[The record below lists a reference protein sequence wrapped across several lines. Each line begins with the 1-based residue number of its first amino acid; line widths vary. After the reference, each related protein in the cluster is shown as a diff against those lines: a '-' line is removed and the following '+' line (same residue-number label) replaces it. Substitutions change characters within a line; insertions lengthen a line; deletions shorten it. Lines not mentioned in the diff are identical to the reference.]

1 MRRGRC
7 ARAVGALLALAGSAA
22 VARRRLRRGAR
33 ARAAQELA
41 HARVGE
47 ERFRRSFDDAAIG
60 MALVAADGTLLEVN
74 SSFCAMLGYRQDELV
89 GRHFQAI
96 THPDDVDV
104 GAEEIRRAIAGELRT
119 FTVEKR
125 YVHAGGD
132 PIWASLSASFIR
144 PRNGAPYVIAQIED
158 VSERKRAE
166 AQAHEA
172 EQRARRR
179 ERQQAAVVELG
190 KRALS
195 GVGFQELCQQTA
207 ASVAETLETPFV
219 RIMELAGDGTEV
231 RQVAAV
237 GWPQRIV
244 EQFDV
249 STTQAAYTLLGRQP
263 VIVEDAATETRFDAR
278 PLLAQ
283 GIVSGMSVAV
293 ADEDGSESYAVLGVH
308 SRERRAFT
316 VDDLA
321 FAQSVANVLANAI
334 HRQRAEDNLRHQA
347 LHDPLTGLPN
357 RVLFR
362 DRLDHALSH
371 ADRTGSLLAVLFLDV
386 DEFKLINDSLGHE
399 AGDTALRAVT
409 SRLLATVRE
418 GDTLA
423 RFGGDEFVVLSEDL
437 DEPEAAVRIADRMR
451 AALAPPL
458 TIEGGEHVVTASVGV
473 AVAAGS
479 YPGGAQALLRDADA
493 AMYRAKAA
501 GRDRTEVFD
510 ELMRARVVERLRLE
524 NGLRL
529 ALERG
534 ELRLVYQPL
543 VSLDTGRSRRCEAL
557 LRWEHPERGTVLP
570 GEFIPVAE
578 ASGLILR
585 IGEWVLREA
594 CRQVAA
600 WRANAAHPDLAELRV
615 SVNVSAR
622 QLIEE
627 RFPATVA
634 SALADS
640 GLTADGLVLEI
651 TETALIEDP
660 DAAARTISALN
671 DLGVH
676 VALDD
681 FGTGFSS
688 LASLKRYPLA
698 ALKLDRS
705 FVAGLEPGSRDHS
718 IVKAVVEMARS
729 LGLKTVGEGVET
741 AAQLTQLRELGC
753 EIAQGFLFSSA
764 LEPEQFEQL
773 LREDFARPIVASTG
787 AVHEPLRLIPAPIG
801 TSGTPPAPPTPRSRR
816 RA

>member
-1 MRRGRC
+1 MRRKQ
-7 ARAVGALLALAGSAA
+7 ALALD
-22 VARRRLRRGAR
+22 R
-33 ARAAQELA
+33 A
-41 HARVGE
+41 GE

-60 MALVAADGTLLEVN
+60 MALSATDGTLLEVN
-74 SSFCAMLGYRQDELV
+74 GSFCAMLGYRPGELV
-89 GRHFQAI
+89 GTSYRSI
-96 THPDDVDV
+96 THPQDVDV
-104 GAEEIRRAIAGELRT
+104 GAPEIRRAIDGELRT
-119 FTVEKR
+119 FTLQKR
-125 YVHAGGD
+125 YLHAGGE
-132 PIWASLSASFIR
+132 PIWAEVSISFIR
-144 PRNGAPYVIAQIED
+144 PQSGAPYFITQIQD
-158 VSERKRAE
+158 VTERKRAE
-166 AQAHEA
+166 VQAFEA

-190 KRALS
+190 RQALA
-195 GVGFQELCQQTA
+195 GLGFQELCQQTVEAVA
-207 ASVAETLETPFV
+207 ATLETPFA

-237 GWPQRIV
+237 GWPVRIV
-244 EQFDV
+244 EQFHV

-263 VIVEDAATETRFDAR
+263 VIVDDAASETRFDAR
-278 PLLAQ
+278 PLVEQ
-283 GIVSGMSVAV
+283 GIVSGMSVVV
-293 ADEDGSESYAVLGVH
+293 ADERGSDHYAVLGVH
-308 SRERRAFT
+308 SRARRAFA
-316 VDDLA
+316 VDDLT
-321 FAQSVANVLANAI
+321 FVQSVANVLANAI
-334 HRQRAEDNLRHQA
+334 HRQRAEDDLRHQA

-371 ADRTGSLLAVLFLDV
+371 AERTGSLLAVLFLDV

-399 AGDTALRAVT
+399 TGDTTLRAVT

-437 DEPEAAVRIADRMR
+437 DEPETAVRIADRMR
-451 AALAPPL
+451 AALAAPL
-458 TIEGGEHVVTASVGV
+458 TIDGGEHVVTASVGV
-473 AVAAGS
+473 AVTTGS
-479 YPGGAQALLRDADA
+479 YQGGAQALLRDADA

-510 ELMRARVVERLRLE
+510 ELMRARVVDRLRLE

-543 VSLDTGRSRRCEAL
+543 VSLDSGRSRRCEAL

-600 WRANAAHPDLAELRV
+600 WRAHATHPDLAELRV
-615 SVNVSAR
+615 AVNVSAR

-627 RFPATVA
+627 RFAATVA
-634 SALADS
+634 SALEDS
-640 GLTADGLVLEI
+640 GLDPDGLVLEI

-660 DAAARTISALN
+660 DAAARTIRALN
-671 DLGVH
+671 DIGVS

-688 LASLKRYPLA
+688 LASIKRYPLA

-705 FVAGLEPGSRDHS
+705 FVAGLEPGSEDHS

-741 AAQLTQLRELGC
+741 AAQLTELRALGC
-753 EIAQGFLFSSA
+753 DIAQGFLFSSA

-773 LREDFARPIVASTG
+773 LREDFARPIIASSG
-787 AVHEPLRLIPAPIG
+787 EEHEALRLIPAPIG
-801 TSGTPPAPPTPRSRR
+801 TSDTPPTPPTPRSRR